1 MKETGKQLPLQLQ
14 FEHWPID
21 ANRRL
26 IPQSAER
33 AFHMAEF
40 YDTALDSR
48 VISMQA
54 NGVEARFHE
63 ELHEERM
70 PVFSAMYREKELLL
84 LVPEGSRTLRK
95 TLPLIA
101 RDMESYGE
109 IIFGL
114 GKALGQLD
122 ASPFGLPEVF
132 SSRSILES
140 FAFSHDDQ
148 EPFGGKIYLIP
159 PYRLEPLEALKKRD
173 NLVDSVYEELIRS
186 RYFSEEAA
194 AWLMGKMTDGW
205 QSELFNNQEG

>member
-1 MKETGKQLPLQLQ
+1 MKNSGEQLPLQLQ
-14 FEHWPID
+14 FERWPID
-21 ANRRL
+21 GNRRL

-33 AFHMAEF
+33 ALHMSEF
-40 YDTALDSR
+40 YDTALGSR

-54 NGVEARFHE
+54 GGEEARFHE

-70 PVFSAMYREKELLL
+70 PVFSAMYRDKELLL

-95 TLPLIA
+95 TLHLIA

-109 IIFGL
+109 IFFGL

-122 ASPFGLPEVF
+122 TSPFGLPEVF

-159 PYRLEPLEALKKRD
+159 PYRLEPIEAQKKRD
-173 NLVDSVYEELIRS
+173 HLVDSVYEELIRS
-186 RYFSEEAA
+186 RYFSQEAA
-194 AWLMGKMTDGW
+194 SWLMDTMADGW
-205 QSELFNNQEG
+205 QSELFNQQEE